1 MVHQL
6 PNNDLRL
13 RISGNRK
20 IIVKAKNEIGT
31 RASIQSLF
39 QTSIFGA
46 SGQNLQKLEH
56 QSFLVLSNFA

>member
-31 RASIQSLF
+31 RASIQS
-39 QTSIFGA
+39 QTSVFGA
-46 SGQNLQKLEH
+46 SGQNLHKLEH